1 MNVDF
6 PTFLA
11 ALTVFAIVVAWLA
24 ATAITRLQTRSK
36 GPTKTEKPA
45 IARPPAPF
53 TGRVW
58 VVDGDTI
65 RVGKHRV
72 RLFGMD
78 APEMDQRGGAKA
90 KSNPIRLAGGADVQV
105 EPLTMDCY
113 GRGGRESLAGR
124 HGSLRA
130 YGPRRL
136 RRGHVALEPRLR
148 AGGTG
153 GPVGTARIMGLRPDE
168 RDRGSGRASGLHA
181 IARRRRSRE
190 APKRRSDAT
199 SPVAGVT
206 ASPGFHTDKFAWR
219 AVGTREQ
226 ACAKPKRLART
237 ARPTWRQRP
246 PSTVGS
252 PGDPQP
258 ISTSR
263 SLASTCAPV
272 WTCSA
277 TTFPPFSA

>member
-6 PTFLA
+6 PVFLA

-24 ATAITRLQTRSK
+24 ATAITRLQIRNK

-90 KSNPIRLAGGADVQV
+90 KSNLIRLAGGAEVQV

-113 GRGGRESLAGR
+113 GRVVAKVWRGDTDLSERMVRDGFAVATSRWNRDYAPAEREARSE
-124 HGSLRA
+124 
-130 YGPRRL
+130 
-136 RRGHVALEPRLR
+136 RRGLWAFDPTNGIEDPAAHR
-148 AGGTG
+148 ASMRSPGVVDRAKPPSG
-153 GPVGTARIMGLRPDE
+153 GPTPPRPW
-168 RDRGSGRASGLHA
+168 
-181 IARRRRSRE
+181 
-190 APKRRSDAT
+190 
-199 SPVAGVT
+199 
-206 ASPGFHTDKFAWR
+206 PG
-219 AVGTREQ
+219 
-226 ACAKPKRLART
+226 
-237 ARPTWRQRP
+237 
-246 PSTVGS
+246 
-252 PGDPQP
+252 
-258 ISTSR
+258 
-263 SLASTCAPV
+263 
-272 WTCSA
+272 
-277 TTFPPFSA
+277 